1 MCARVIC
8 YLTTVAFARISS
20 SNVGETWDNRQHS
33 QHTDTMH
40 LSTICIA
47 MAALGVSHGAEVD
60 DSVTVPSGHLKP
72 FGAHRPPEGDID
84 SLDAFPDPK
93 TFYEK
98 YVKVGRPVVFKG
110 AAKGIPAFKR
120 WTDEYLA

>member
-1 MCARVIC
+1 
-8 YLTTVAFARISS
+8 
-20 SNVGETWDNRQHS
+20 
-33 QHTDTMH
+33 MH
-40 LSTICIA
+40 FSTICIA
-47 MAALGVSHGAEVD
+47 LAALAAVVPRVGGEVD
-60 DSVTVPSGHLKP
+60 DSATAPSGHLKP

-98 YVKVGRPVVFKG
+98 YVKVGRPVVFKS

-120 WTDEYLA
+120 WTDEYLV

>member
-1 MCARVIC
+1 M
-8 YLTTVAFARISS
+8 YF
-20 SNVGETWDNRQHS
+20 
-33 QHTDTMH
+33 
-40 LSTICIA
+40 STICIA
-47 MAALGVSHGAEVD
+47 LAAFAAGVPKMTVAGEVD
-60 DSVTVPSGHLKP
+60 DSVTVPYGHLKP
-72 FGAHRPPEGDID
+72 LGAHRPPEGDID